1 MWKRSLIN
9 TAIFFIIML
18 LGSYFLSRS
27 LEQALIATAVASVI
41 YFIIN
46 IVIAIKK

>member
-1 MWKRSLIN
+1 MWKRSLPN
-9 TAIFFIIML
+9 SAIFFIIML

-27 LEQALIATAVASVI
+27 LEQALIATVAATVI

-46 IVIAIKK
+46 IAVSSKK